1 MMPYLLT
8 HHRPLT
14 VLACVLTAL
23 GWAPLATAQEKTTT
37 RRLCII
43 VAGTRPEVTFEK
55 RGDLY
60 IEVDAP
66 TKSIPPTQIDIMGD
80 EKEGKPTITATMPA
94 NLNDIATFEGYKG
107 GSSLQLVLKRPILA
121 NDTGTSVEVTCD
133 LGKSR
138 APLIIIFP
146 QNPDRGWDAP
156 AVRVFDVTPT
166 GLPAN
171 ALLCVNLTAVDLG
184 ARFGSTSDSVAAGRS
199 KIFSLP
205 VSAASGPFPFK
216 VDLMLTQG
224 AVTIANSSYLKN
236 SAHPLI
242 LLATPIY
249 RVAPGNPPV
258 SLQFLTLRPPPAPQP

>member
-1 MMPYLLT
+1 MTTYRPTLFHPAALLAS
-8 HHRPLT
+8 L
-14 VLACVLTAL
+14 LAAL
-23 GWAPLATAQEKTTT
+23 AWSSFADAQEKNTP

-43 VAGTRPEVTFEK
+43 VAGTRPEVAFEK

-107 GSSLQLVLKRPILA
+107 GANLKLVLKRPILA
-121 NDTGTSVEVTCD
+121 NDAGTSVEITCE

-146 QNPDRGWDAP
+146 QNPNQGWDAP

-171 ALLCVNLTAVDLG
+171 ALLCVNLTAVELG
-184 ARFGSTSDSVAAGRS
+184 ARFGSIADSVAAGRS

-205 VSAASGPFPFK
+205 DSAAAGPFPFK

-236 SAHPLI
+236 SAHPLVM
-242 LLATPIY
+242 LAIPIY

-258 SLQFLTLRPPPAPQP
+258 SLQFLPLRPPPAPKP